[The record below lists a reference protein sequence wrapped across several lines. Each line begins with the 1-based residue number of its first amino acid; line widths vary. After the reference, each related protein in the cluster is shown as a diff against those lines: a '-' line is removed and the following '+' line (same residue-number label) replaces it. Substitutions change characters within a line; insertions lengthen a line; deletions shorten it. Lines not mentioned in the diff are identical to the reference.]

1 MRGIAI
7 AASAAALL
15 VGCRAHAPIQPMAF
29 DKGQKA
35 VLLSLQAPP
44 KIGIWAEPGAT
55 GPELDA
61 APILA
66 ELRAVV
72 VEELGKSEHF
82 RLVPEAKVLGAK
94 GYAALPEADPAG
106 NLSAPGYRP
115 VTDEKLFPALARD
128 AGAAMGMAIALGLSY
143 RAEDGAA
150 AVVVSVGAID
160 TTGRGVWKGGA
171 TAVSERKTDVRTA
184 GPKARAEAFRDA
196 ARKAM
201 AQLDEALTQ
210 QIAFES
216 ARGRTER

>member
-7 AASAAALL
+7 AAAAAALFA
-15 VGCRAHAPIQPMAF
+15 GCRGHVPIQPMAF
-29 DKGQKA
+29 DQGQKA
-35 VLLSLQAPP
+35 ALLSLQAQPR
-44 KIGIWAEPGAT
+44 IGIWAEPGAA

-66 ELRAVV
+66 ELRPVI
-72 VEELGKSEHF
+72 VEELARSEHF
-82 RLVPEAKVLGAK
+82 RLVPEQQVLGTP

-115 VTDEKLFPALARD
+115 VADERLFPALARE

-150 AVVVSVGAID
+150 AVVVTVGAID

-171 TAVSERKTDVRTA
+171 TAVSERRTDVRTA
-184 GPKARAEAFRDA
+184 GPKARAEAYRDA
-196 ARKAM
+196 ARRAM